1 MEVGPQLWKKNLV
14 CRDSNKGEKWL
25 EMKKRP
31 SQGTHKSQPRKGTAV
46 RGRRRLNEY
55 PWRLK
60 CQKNGEAGFGEDW
73 WRLRSARR
81 CRTSL
86 LVKARHRKV
95 GHVPSCAG
103 RGIQTVGEKRH
114 VDWCLAPVL
123 WEKLQISSLR
133 SWWCGRCQKKSPENK
148 SWRWWGFSDHDMTDR
163 KTLRDGK
170 GDRNETRS
178 LDGFPELI
186 TRVNLRE

>member
-1 MEVGPQLWKKNLV
+1 
-14 CRDSNKGEKWL
+14 
-25 EMKKRP
+25 MKKRP

-81 CRTSL
+81 SWTSL
-86 LVKARHRKV
+86 VEESQHQKV
-95 GHVPSCAG
+95 GHPPSRANVWDSG
-103 RGIQTVGEKRH
+103 RRRKAARGSVFGS
-114 VDWCLAPVL
+114 
-123 WEKLQISSLR
+123 SSLR
-133 SWWCGRCQKKSPENK
+133 KVADLFFALQMMWSVSKKVTEKKSPENK

-178 LDGFPELI
+178 LDGFPKLI
-186 TRVNLRE
+186 TRVNQKE